1 MADISFKT
9 LGDLVD
15 KINKELGNFTKEFC
29 YEREK
34 IASSARASF
43 QGKLFTYSDSSR
55 DRAINEGGGTEVQYH
70 IYYRENCIG
79 YVIGFNTQ
87 YVRFATNKKS
97 SIKYIKLFVDAYLL
111 LRITLW
117 I

>member
-34 IASSARASF
+34 IASSTRASF

-79 YVIGFNTQ
+79 YGIGFNTQ